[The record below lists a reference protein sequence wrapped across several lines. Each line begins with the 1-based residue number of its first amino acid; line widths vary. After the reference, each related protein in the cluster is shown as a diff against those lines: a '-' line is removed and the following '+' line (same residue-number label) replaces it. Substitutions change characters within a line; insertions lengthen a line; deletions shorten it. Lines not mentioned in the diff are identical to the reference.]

1 MVETRAQERRRL
13 IWEQLEQAPLPSNED
28 IPETPTFHQS
38 YDPGDTAHRHRLP
51 DTSPFEVSVTTH
63 HRRKPL

>member
-1 MVETRAQERRRL
+1 MVETRAQERRR
-13 IWEQLEQAPLPSNED
+13 IWEQMEAAELPQ
-28 IPETPTFHQS
+28 ETPTYHQPYS
-38 YDPGDTAHRHRLP
+38 ENDHAHRHRLP